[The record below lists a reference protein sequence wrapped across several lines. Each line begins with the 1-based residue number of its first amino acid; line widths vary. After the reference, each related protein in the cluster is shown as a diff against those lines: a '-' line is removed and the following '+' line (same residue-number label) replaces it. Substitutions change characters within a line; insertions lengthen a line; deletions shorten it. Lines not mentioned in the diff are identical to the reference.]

1 MACRKLRAEGLNQNG
16 ALSPSCGT
24 GKPQLKRMPNPQNKT
39 HMNKTTL
46 IHALGAF
53 ISQRSGIDFRNYASG
68 DYRASRES
76 FLGDYR
82 PILKHGKHARRMLDF
97 VSRRDISAED
107 LVQASRS
114 GRLSF
119 VTIKDA
125 VGVSYVTGQYFPTEY
140 RRAACSVLARAIWE
154 YFRTGCNY
162 SPEDIRK
169 AARREFGRAI
179 ASAWF

>member
-1 MACRKLRAEGLNQNG
+1 
-16 ALSPSCGT
+16 
-24 GKPQLKRMPNPQNKT
+24 
-39 HMNKTTL
+39 MNKETM

-82 PILKHGKHARRMLDF
+82 PILKHGKHARRLLDF
-97 VSRRDISAED
+97 VSRRDISADD

-140 RRAACSVLARAIWE
+140 RRAACSVLARAIRE
-154 YFRTGCNY
+154 YFRAGCGY
-162 SPEDIRK
+162 TSPEQIRK
-169 AARREFGRAI
+169 AARSEFGRGI
-179 ASAWF
+179 AAAWF

>member
-1 MACRKLRAEGLNQNG
+1 
-16 ALSPSCGT
+16 
-24 GKPQLKRMPNPQNKT
+24 
-39 HMNKTTL
+39 MNKNTL

-53 ISQRSGIDFRNYASG
+53 IAQRSGIDFRNYASG
-68 DYRASRES
+68 DYARSRQA

-82 PILKHGKHARRMLDF
+82 PILKHGKHARRLLDF

-114 GRLSF
+114 AYSGRLEF
-119 VTIKDA
+119 VTINDA
-125 VGVSYVTGQYFPTEY
+125 VGVSYCTGQYFPTEY

-154 YFRTGCNY
+154 YLRTGCGY
-162 SPEDIRK
+162 TSPEDIRK

-179 ASAWF
+179 AAAWF

>member
-1 MACRKLRAEGLNQNG
+1 
-16 ALSPSCGT
+16 
-24 GKPQLKRMPNPQNKT
+24 
-39 HMNKTTL
+39 MNKTTL

-68 DYRASRES
+68 DYARSRS
-76 FLGDYR
+76 AFLGDYR
-82 PILKHGKHARRMLDF
+82 PILKHGKHARRLLDY

-107 LVQASRS
+107 LVQASQSAFS

>member
-1 MACRKLRAEGLNQNG
+1 
-16 ALSPSCGT
+16 
-24 GKPQLKRMPNPQNKT
+24 
-39 HMNKTTL
+39 MNTTQKTTL

-68 DYRASRES
+68 DWRASRS
-76 FLGDYR
+76 AFLGDYR
-82 PILKHGKHARRMLDF
+82 PILKHGKHARRLLDY

-107 LVQASRS
+107 LMEASRCAYS

-119 VTIKDA
+119 VTCGDA
-125 VGVSYVTGQYFPTEY
+125 IGVDYCTGQYFPTEY
-140 RRAACSVLARAIWE
+140 RAAACSVLARAIWE

-162 SPEDIRK
+162 SPEQIRN

-179 ASAWF
+179 AATWF